1 MASIL
6 SILASPY
13 GAASRGATLAAQAV
27 ANLQAAD
34 PSLALVERDLS
45 TLSRS
50 VIPSSYADAVLA
62 RQPSDHPAFGLSET
76 LIREVEDAAFITIA
90 TPMHNYT
97 VPACL
102 KLWID
107 LVLRHSRSFAPVNG
121 VKTGLLG
128 DRPVLVVVTSGGAVT
143 AQDAGQP
150 DHLTGY
156 FTDVL
161 STIGISDV
169 RFVYLEA
176 LVNPVQAGKAIAEG
190 AKAILQ
196 DPVFGSRQDSVPVM
210 AWAANK

>member
-13 GAASRGATLAAQAV
+13 GAASRGATLAAQAA

-45 TLSRS
+45 TLARS

-62 RQPSDHPAFGLSET
+62 RQPSEHAAFDLSET

-97 VPACL
+97 VPASL

-143 AQDAGQP
+143 GKEAGQP

-156 FTDVL
+156 LTDVL

-169 RFVYLEA
+169 RFIYLEG
-176 LVNPVQAGKAIAEG
+176 LVNPVQAGIAMAAG
-190 AKAILQ
+190 ARAMLQ
-196 DPVFGSRQDSVPVM
+196 DPVFAGRQGGESAM
-210 AWAANK
+210 AHAVNG

>member
-13 GAASRGATLAAQAV
+13 GGASRGATLAAQAV

-45 TLSRS
+45 TLPRAA
-50 VIPSSYADAVLA
+50 IPQAYSDAVLA
-62 RQPSDHPAFGLSET
+62 RHPDDHPAFDLSET
-76 LIREVEDAAFITIA
+76 LIREVEDANFVIIA

-107 LVLRHSRSFAPVNG
+107 LVLRYGRSFAPVNG

-128 DRPVLVVVTSGGAVT
+128 DRPVLVAVT
-143 AQDAGQP
+143 AGGLVTGPGAAQP

-156 FTDVL
+156 LTDVL
-161 STIGISDV
+161 STVGISDV
-169 RFVYLEA
+169 RFIYLEG
-176 LVNPVQAGKAIAEG
+176 LVNPVQAGQVVVEG
-190 AKAILQ
+190 ARAMLQ
-196 DPVFGSRQDSVPVM
+196 DLVFGSRQTGRPGMMRMVSG
-210 AWAANK
+210 